1 MKRSWSVVI
10 ATVGIERGNTLGC
23 SKVMTHSSPKYLH
36 LPHHWEWINV
46 VIMQKLQTFFYVFK
60 FTLSSACDFSCWR
73 NKANYI
79 YIQSCK
85 LNSGSKEQWPT
96 WIIIINIYADMVVL
110 GFYSVFSISWNN
122 ELRSVFACSLY
133 IFFPGF
139 SRIFTSLVFF
149 LWLILWRSR
158 IL

>member
-1 MKRSWSVVI
+1 
-10 ATVGIERGNTLGC
+10 
-23 SKVMTHSSPKYLH
+23 MTHSSPKYLH

-133 IFFPGF
+133 IFFQVFLGF
-139 SRIFTSLVFF
+139 SLHWYSFYDWFYGEVGSFKYSNFKYKRWCGIDRKSVV
-149 LWLILWRSR
+149 
-158 IL
+158 